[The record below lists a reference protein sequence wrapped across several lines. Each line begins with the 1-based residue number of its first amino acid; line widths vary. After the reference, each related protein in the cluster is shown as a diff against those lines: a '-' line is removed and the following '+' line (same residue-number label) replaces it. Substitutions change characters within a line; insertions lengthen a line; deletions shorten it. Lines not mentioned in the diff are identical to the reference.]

1 MLNRFSPHAVL
12 GFDHAAEKTFD
23 LRDALNFVWR
33 QWRFVAAIL
42 AASVLVGIVVLL
54 RATPIYTATAQVL
67 LDPRKPKVT
76 GDEFYT
82 DVALSPFAV
91 ETESAVIRST
101 ALLRRVV
108 EREKLVPPE
117 DLESLHKKDASGAN
131 AGKPSAA
138 TGILDEL
145 GSVLTGKRQA
155 PDSEMASYP
164 PRVIQAIE
172 GLRAATI
179 VTRLPQSYIVTITFS
194 APDPARAARMANA
207 IADAFIIDKLD
218 ARYEAAQRASEW
230 LSDRLADLRNQ
241 VRDSEAAV
249 AKFREENGLLSGNS
263 SITLNEQQLTDLNG
277 KLVAAR
283 TELAEKKARLDLLN
297 SVQSKGGNL
306 QTLLPDLVKDS
317 QAVNALR
324 GQLASITQREADL
337 VARYGD
343 RHPLVINV
351 RAERQDVERH
361 IAAEVQKLAANVK
374 NDYEIA
380 KARADSLEAAL
391 RQVTGKGNLDSGA
404 VATLRELERT
414 AAINKTLFE
423 QFLQRAKVTQEQS
436 TFEVREARIIT
447 PALPPSGPSAPNKL
461 RIMLASVGIGLLIG
475 LGAAFGK
482 EMLNSGFTT
491 PKQIE
496 DMLGLPLLSSVSR
509 LSTAELSADGKTM
522 SLPQYIVAKPLSRY
536 SESLRALRSGIQMTD
551 VDNPPKVVQV
561 TSAVPGEGKTTI
573 AMSLAASAATSGSK
587 VLFIDADLRR
597 PSATKILGGKS
608 EEGLVDV
615 LMGTATLQT
624 AINYSEETKFWVIG
638 AGSKTQNPPDLLS
651 SERMKSLIAGLRS
664 SFDFIVIDTPPTGP
678 VIDPIIVTNIVDKV
692 VFVVRW
698 ASTARELIERTL
710 QQLSTRKNVAGVV
723 FNHVVDSEAQK
734 YGRHAYTYYYGA
746 RHFKNYYQG

>member
-1 MLNRFSPHAVL
+1 MLNRFSPHAAL
-12 GFDHAAEKTFD
+12 GFDHPAERTFD

-42 AASVLVGIVVLL
+42 AASVLVGIVILL

-67 LDPRKPKVT
+67 LDPRKPKIM
-76 GDEFYT
+76 GEEQFYT
-82 DVALSPFAV
+82 EVALSPFAV

-108 EREKLVPPE
+108 EREKLVPSE
-117 DLESLHKKDASGAN
+117 DLASLRKEAQPKKEQPAPGTS
-131 AGKPSAA
+131 
-138 TGILDEL
+138 ILGEL
-145 GSVLTGKRQA
+145 SSVLSGERKTA
-155 PDSEMASYP
+155 ESEMLSYP
-164 PRVIQAIE
+164 PKVVRAIE
-172 GLRAATI
+172 GLRAATT
-179 VTRLPQSYIVTITFS
+179 VTRLPQSYIVTISFA

-230 LSDRLADLRNQ
+230 LSDRLAELRNQ

-249 AKFREENGLLSGNS
+249 AKFREEHGLLSGNS
-263 SITLNEQQLTDLNG
+263 SITLNEQQLADLNG

-283 TELAEKKARLDLLN
+283 TELAEKKARLDLLT

-317 QAVNALR
+317 QAVTALR
-324 GQLASITQREADL
+324 SQLASITQREADL
-337 VARYGD
+337 LARYGD

-361 IAAEVQKLAANVK
+361 IANEVQKLAANVK

-391 RQVTGKGNLDSGA
+391 KQVTGKGNLDSGA

-423 QFLQRAKVTQEQS
+423 QFLQRSKITQEQS

-447 PALPPSGPSAPNKL
+447 PALPPSRPSSPNKL
-461 RIMLASVGIGLLIG
+461 RTMLAAVGIGLLLG
-475 LGAAFGK
+475 LTAAFGK

-496 DMLGLPLLSSVSR
+496 EMLGLPLLSSVSR
-509 LSTAELSADGKTM
+509 LDPAELSIDGKTI
-522 SLPQYIVAKPLSRY
+522 SLPQYVVSKPLSRY
-536 SESLRALRSGIQMTD
+536 SESMRALRSGIQMTD

-561 TSAVPGEGKTTI
+561 TSALPSEGKTTI
-573 AMSLAASAATSGSK
+573 AMSLAASTATSGLK

-597 PSATKILGGKS
+597 PSATKILSGKA
-608 EEGLVDV
+608 EEGLVDI
-615 LMGTATLQT
+615 LMGTATLQS
-624 AINYSEETKFWVIG
+624 AIHYSEDTKFWVIG

-651 SERMKSLIAGLRS
+651 SERMKSLIANLRS
-664 SFDFIVIDTPPTGP
+664 SFDFVVIDTPPAGP

-710 QQLSTRKNVAGVV
+710 QQVSTRKNVAGVV
-723 FNHVVDSEAQK
+723 FNQVVDREAQK
-734 YGRHAYTYYYGA
+734 YGKHAYTYYYGA